1 MISGNTYEEIYEIL
15 SYMDEATVMKIPKKV
30 LNIIQE
36 KRNSNFKTK
45 IDENDIFNEKNVSK
59 EAIDFLCWIEYT
71 YWMKE
76 SRKQKI
82 NKIKLDKIQKSE
94 EEKREKYNPDNLFKN
109 RKQTTTEQSQP
120 VQDDVALVPV
130 KETFI
135 TKIIKK
141 LKDIAIFFKM

>member
-1 MISGNTYEEIYEIL
+1 MISDNTYEEIYEIL

-82 NKIKLDKIQKSE
+82 NKIKFDKIQKSE
-94 EEKREKYNPDNLFKN
+94 EKKREKYNPDNLFKN
-109 RKQTTTEQSQP
+109 RKLNQQEHEIQQE
-120 VQDDVALVPV
+120 VALVEV
-130 KETFI
+130 KEKFYI
-135 TKIIKK
+135 KFIKK
-141 LKDIAIFFKM
+141 LKELFGIK

>member
-1 MISGNTYEEIYEIL
+1 MISDNTYEEIYEIL

-109 RKQTTTEQSQP
+109 RKLNQQEHETQQE
-120 VQDDVALVPV
+120 VALVEV
-130 KETFI
+130 KEKFYI
-135 TKIIKK
+135 KFIKK
-141 LKDIAIFFKM
+141 LKELFGIK

>member
-109 RKQTTTEQSQP
+109 RKLNQQEHETQQE
-120 VQDDVALVPV
+120 VALVEV
-130 KETFI
+130 KEKFY
-135 TKIIKK
+135 TKFIKK
-141 LKDIAIFFKM
+141 LKELFGIK

>member
-109 RKQTTTEQSQP
+109 RKLNQQEHETQQE
-120 VQDDVALVPV
+120 VALVEV
-130 KETFI
+130 KEKFY
-135 TKIIKK
+135 TKVINK
-141 LKDIAIFFKM
+141 LKELFGIK

>member
-1 MISGNTYEEIYEIL
+1 MISDNTYEEIYEIL

-82 NKIKLDKIQKSE
+82 NKIKFDKIQKSE
-94 EEKREKYNPDNLFKN
+94 EKKREKYNPDNLFKN
-109 RKQTTTEQSQP
+109 RKLNQQEHETQQE
-120 VQDDVALVPV
+120 VALVEV
-130 KETFI
+130 KEKFYI
-135 TKIIKK
+135 KFIKK
-141 LKDIAIFFKM
+141 LKELFGIK

>member
-1 MISGNTYEEIYEIL
+1 MISDNTYEEIYEIL

-109 RKQTTTEQSQP
+109 RKLNQQEHETQQE
-120 VQDDVALVPV
+120 VALVEV
-130 KETFI
+130 KEKFY
-135 TKIIKK
+135 TKFIKK
-141 LKDIAIFFKM
+141 LKELFGIK

>member
-109 RKQTTTEQSQP
+109 RKLNQQEHETQQE
-120 VQDDVALVPV
+120 VALVEV
-130 KETFI
+130 KEKFYI
-135 TKIIKK
+135 KFIKK
-141 LKDIAIFFKM
+141 LKELFGIK